1 MKLSKEVIIHEA
13 ILILN
18 ESGMSSL
25 TMRELASRLNIKAAS
40 LYWHIKNKEE
50 LFQLI
55 SESICENITFDGLG
69 GHSRDKIM
77 NVCDSYR
84 INLLK
89 VRDSVEIFNSTVPLT
104 PSRVRLVSSLL
115 NTLQDLGV
123 KEDYLIQT
131 GNLIN
136 NFVLSFVADELRMQ
150 PVKESAMEDFMGYPI
165 SFDFDQQFDDNLQV
179 LLNGIVNSPKII
191 KENP

>member
-1 MKLSKEVIIHEA
+1 LKLSKEVIIHEA